1 MNVSVKHRC
10 CGGFTLVEVLV
21 ALAIVAITLIAG
33 LQASSAMTRNGQ
45 RQADRVLAQ
54 LCAENTLAQIRLSR
68 QLPDTGERTT
78 PCEQGGRTL
87 TVTADVQ
94 PTPNPNFRRVQ
105 ARVSYEGFN
114 LLQLTTVV
122 GRY

>member
-1 MNVSVKHRC
+1 MNAPMTRNSRR
-10 CGGFTLVEVLV
+10 GFTLVEVLV

-33 LQASSAMTRNGQ
+33 LQASAAMTRNGQ

-68 QLPDTGERTT
+68 QLPDTGERTVT
-78 PCEQGGRTL
+78 CEQGGRTL

-105 ARVSYEGFN
+105 ARVSHDGLN
-114 LLQLTTVV
+114 LLQLTTVI
-122 GRY
+122 GRF